1 VTGGDGGPGG
11 DIINLNGRSGSAPG
25 AGASGAGAVGDGA
38 IGGKAVAVE
47 NMFGRPSG
55 PTI

>member
-25 AGASGAGAVGDGA
+25 AGASGAGAVGDG
-38 IGGKAVAVE
+38 GGKAVAVE